1 MVFFKKFFSQ
11 VFNEESFLRL
21 SGRQTNLPFI
31 DLRKKQVGQR
41 QLHLEQ
47 GLDAINRTRK
57 GKKK

>member
-1 MVFFKKFFSQ
+1 MVS
-11 VFNEESFLRL
+11 EEWFPRL
-21 SGRQTNLPFI
+21 GGRQTNLPYM
-31 DLRKKQVGQR
+31 DLRMKEVGQR